1 MNEIAVPWLMFL
13 PWLLMKF
20 AVQVAAVVVG
30 LVIWDRFL
38 SRRR

>member
-1 MNEIAVPWLMFL
+1 MSQIAVPWLL
-13 PWLLMKF
+13 WLFVLFVM
-20 AVQVAAVVVG
+20 QVAAVVVG